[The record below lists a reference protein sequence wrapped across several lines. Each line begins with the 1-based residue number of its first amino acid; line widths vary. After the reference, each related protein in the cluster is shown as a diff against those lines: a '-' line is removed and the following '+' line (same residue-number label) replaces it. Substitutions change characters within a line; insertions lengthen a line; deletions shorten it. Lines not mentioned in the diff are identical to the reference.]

1 MNRINLGGAQNTF
14 QCSEKHVFSCFH
26 LYSESYRKCI
36 KEQGIWGINSITQT
50 LTLINQPLT
59 STTNY
64 PISISF
70 SQTKHVQYGWSIQ
83 CHNIP
88 DSPTSKSAHLLYNPD
103 NGSWEYQV
111 MIFFAQNIIGELKHI
126 PIPALAESST
136 GVASDHRSGE
146 ATNNEELP
154 PPYSPGDFGRRFFR
168 SRQQVV
174 NNYINALLL
183 HGERSA
189 RHTSRERAPRSG
201 AMSSLPA
208 SRSRYL

>member
-1 MNRINLGGAQNTF
+1 MFSTADLSNVITF
-14 QCSEKHVFSCFH
+14 
-26 LYSESYRKCI
+26 
-36 KEQGIWGINSITQT
+36 
-50 LTLINQPLT
+50 LTALP
-59 STTNY
+59 
-64 PISISF
+64 
-70 SQTKHVQYGWSIQ
+70 
-83 CHNIP
+83 
-88 DSPTSKSAHLLYNPD
+88 
-103 NGSWEYQV
+103 V

-126 PIPALAESST
+126 PIPAPAESFT

-168 SRQQVV
+168 SRQLAV

-189 RHTSRERAPRSG
+189 RHTSRERVPRSG

-208 SRSRYL
+208 SRNRVEGNLQTRRMNRRNGSPARLPALALSTRA